1 MRTAVLGAAASA
13 LLGGTLAITPVTS
26 VSSMPPPGG
35 PACANGCDQAGAV
48 LMPESAKPQT
58 PSAAPAANVGG
69 ASDRPAAAN
78 LISPGASATGWSSAH
93 VVPGVASSGG
103 SATGGSAAGGAPGAG
118 APGLAG
124 QPDVP
129 GMDQVAGAA
138 ASAGSIT
145 QEAQAVQSVWGTA
158 VGVPTSLVGLAG
170 GAAGVLSSV
179 SVSLFYLQVAGLLP
193 KNIGL
198 PSG

>member
-1 MRTAVLGAAASA
+1 MRTAILGAAASA

-26 VSSMPPPGG
+26 VSSIPPPGG

-48 LMPESAKPQT
+48 LMPESAKPQA

-78 LISPGASATGWSSAH
+78 LISPGTSASGSSGAH

-103 SATGGSAAGGAPGAG
+103 SAAGGAPG

-129 GMDQVAGAA
+129 GMDQV
-138 ASAGSIT
+138 
-145 QEAQAVQSVWGTA
+145 
-158 VGVPTSLVGLAG
+158 
-170 GAAGVLSSV
+170 
-179 SVSLFYLQVAGLLP
+179 
-193 KNIGL
+193 
-198 PSG
+198 